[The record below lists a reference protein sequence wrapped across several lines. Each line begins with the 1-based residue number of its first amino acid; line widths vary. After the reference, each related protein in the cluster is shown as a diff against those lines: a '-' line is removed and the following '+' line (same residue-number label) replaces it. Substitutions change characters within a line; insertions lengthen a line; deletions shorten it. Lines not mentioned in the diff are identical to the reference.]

1 MSNDT
6 LPLTAHVQ
14 EPCTSRC
21 ISLLRDGG
29 VMTHSGHLY
38 TLGGL
43 RLRELARSIFVV
55 VFRNID
61 LQGDQATGTAVA
73 RTEAQCGAHARG
85 RLGGEGARAP
95 RRCECGPVRPVRAH
109 GQGPRCAPPTR
120 GRRHA
125 LF

>member
-73 RTEAQCGAHARG
+73 RTEAQCGAQRTRAWAGGGGERG
-85 RLGGEGARAP
+85 RARA
-95 RRCECGPVRPVRAH
+95 
-109 GQGPRCAPPTR
+109 AP
-120 GRRHA
+120 
-125 LF
+125 L

>member
-73 RTEAQCGAHARG
+73 RTQRHSVAPTHARG
-85 RLGGEGARAP
+85 RLGGEREAGRARA
-95 RRCECGPVRPVRAH
+95 
-109 GQGPRCAPPTR
+109 AP
-120 GRRHA
+120 
-125 LF
+125 L

>member
-1 MSNDT
+1 MPNDT

-73 RTEAQCGAHARG
+73 RTDDRGTVRRTHTRVGRPWRRG
-85 RLGGEGARAP
+85 RLGARA
-95 RRCECGPVRPVRAH
+95 
-109 GQGPRCAPPTR
+109 AP
-120 GRRHA
+120 
-125 LF
+125 L